1 MRLRTDFDRVPRLA
15 VVACVCAGAILQ
27 CACSDSSLPPVPDPI
42 LDGFALT
49 VRDQIRSATERA
61 QVEPDNAA
69 AVGALGRVLYAYG
82 QNQAAAACFE
92 RCQRLEPQAFE
103 WSYLLAV
110 ARSDSGQTEAAL
122 AAFEA
127 AAAMRP
133 NDLPTAI
140 RRADVLERSG
150 DRSAA
155 AAALQQALQL
165 APESAAV
172 HYRLGRLASAQ
183 ADGSAIRHFEAAL
196 TVEADYREAIYALAQ
211 ELRLAGRESDAATQ
225 LERYE
230 SAGTTRRRH
239 YEDPLVD
246 AMDSIRSAS
255 AQQVFNDARAL
266 QDSGDLQGALAG
278 YSSALEI
285 DPNYAQ
291 AHVNLMVVYGQLE
304 RHDDVAK
311 HYELAVK
318 LNPSIA
324 EAHYNYGVARHL
336 AADYGS
342 AAAAFRKALTINP
355 QDANAHNN
363 LANALEQSGQDV
375 DAARHYQLAIQHDPS
390 HPQANYHLGRRL
402 AEMGRFR
409 DALPLLHKALEREN
423 QGAPM
428 QAYLL
433 AVVYR
438 ELADSAR
445 AQQYARLALTK
456 ARAGGHGEVAARVAS
471 EFGL

>member
-1 MRLRTDFDRVPRLA
+1 MRLRTEFGRLPA
-15 VVACVCAGAILQ
+15 LAAAACIFTGAMLQ
-27 CACSDSSLPPVPDPI
+27 CACSDSSLPPVPDPN

-61 QVEPDNAA
+61 RAEPDSTA

-92 RCQRLEPQAFE
+92 RCQRLEPQEFE

-110 ARSDSGQTEAAL
+110 ARSDLGQTDAAL
-122 AAFEA
+122 LAFEA
-127 AAAMRP
+127 AAAVRP

-140 RRADVLERSG
+140 RRADLLELSG
-150 DRSAA
+150 ERSAA
-155 AAALQQALQL
+155 AGALRQALQL

-172 HYRLGRLASAQ
+172 HYRLGRLAAAES
-183 ADGSAIRHFEAAL
+183 DGGAIQHFEAAL
-196 TVEADYREAIYALAQ
+196 AIDTDYREAIYALAQ
-211 ELRLAGRESDAATQ
+211 ELRLAGREAEAASQ

-230 SAGTTRRRH
+230 SMAPNLRRH

-246 AMDSIRSAS
+246 AMDSVRSAS

-266 QDSGDLQGALAG
+266 QDSGDLEGALASYG
-278 YSSALEI
+278 SVLEI
-285 DPNYAQ
+285 DPNHAQ
-291 AHVNLMVVYGQLE
+291 AHVNLIVVNGQLQ
-304 RHDDVAK
+304 RHEDVAR
-311 HYELAVK
+311 HYERAVE

-324 EAHYNYGVARHL
+324 EAHYNYGVSRHL
-336 AADYGS
+336 AADYPG
-342 AAAAFRKALTINP
+342 AAAAFRKALSINP

-363 LANALEQSGQDV
+363 LATALEQSEQHAE
-375 DAARHYQLAIQHDPS
+375 AARHYRLAIEHDPS

-402 AEMGRFR
+402 AESGRYR
-409 DALPLLHKALEREN
+409 EALPLLHKALEREN
-423 QGAPM
+423 QGAPL

-433 AVVYR
+433 AVIYR
-438 ELADSAR
+438 ELADAAR

>member
-1 MRLRTDFDRVPRLA
+1 MRLRTEFGQLPGLA

-27 CACSDSSLPPVPDPI
+27 CACSDSSLAPVPDPI
-42 LDGFALT
+42 LDGFAPT
-49 VRDQIRSATERA
+49 VRDQIRSVTERA
-61 QVEPDNAA
+61 QAEPDSAV

-110 ARSDSGQTEAAL
+110 ARSDSGQTDAAL

-127 AAAMRP
+127 AAVMRP
-133 NDLPTAI
+133 SDLPTAI

-155 AAALQQALQL
+155 AAALQEALQV

-172 HYRLGRLASAQ
+172 HYRLGRLASAR

-196 TVEADYREAIYALAQ
+196 AVEADYREAIYALAQ
-211 ELRLAGRESDAATQ
+211 ELRLVGREAEAAAQ

-230 SAGTTRRRH
+230 SVGTALRRH

-255 AQQVFNDARAL
+255 AQQAFNDARAL
-266 QDSGDLQGALAG
+266 QDSGDFQGALAR
-278 YSSALEI
+278 YSGALEI

-291 AHVNLMVVYGQLE
+291 AHVNLIVVYGQLE
-304 RHDDVAK
+304 RHDEVAK

-324 EAHYNYGVARHL
+324 EAHYNYGVSRHL
-336 AADYGS
+336 AADYAG
-342 AAAAFRKALTINP
+342 AAAAFRRALSINP

-363 LANALEQSGQDV
+363 LANALEQSGQEAE
-375 DAARHYQLAIQHDPS
+375 AARHYRLAIEHDPS

-402 AEMGRFR
+402 AERGRLL

-423 QGAPM
+423 EGAPL

-433 AVVYR
+433 AMVYR
-438 ELADSAR
+438 QLADSAR

-456 ARAGGHGEVAARVAS
+456 ARAGGHGEVAARIAS
-471 EFGL
+471 DFGL